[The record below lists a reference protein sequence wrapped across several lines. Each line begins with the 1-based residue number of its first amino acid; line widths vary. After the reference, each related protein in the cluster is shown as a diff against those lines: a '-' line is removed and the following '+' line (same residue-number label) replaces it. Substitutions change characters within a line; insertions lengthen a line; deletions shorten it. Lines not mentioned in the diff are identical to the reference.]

1 LRIPG
6 VGNYC
11 FGGIAGR
18 STLSATA
25 RAVTVERFGQS
36 GCSAARCT
44 QRPYF
49 VRLPAMANIEPHR
62 APSPAA
68 SLAAPLLAEPP
79 EGWDPG
85 AAYERWMGRWSR
97 KVAFEFLRWL
107 GVPAGAAWADIGCG
121 TGALTEGILRWV
133 APRAVIAIDRSE
145 AYVAEARAR
154 IRDPRAQLY
163 VGDGADTGLREN
175 TFDATVSGLVLDS
188 LPDAEVLL
196 EEMKRITMPSGVVA
210 AYVWDYAGGMEMVR
224 HFWDVAAELN
234 PRDARLDQAE
244 RFPLCRPE
252 ALRDL
257 FWRTGLADVSV
268 RAIEVPTVFISF
280 DDYWT
285 PYLGGQ
291 GSAPAYLASLP
302 ADARTRIRELLRAR
316 LEAYGCPIAM
326 RARAWAVR
334 GTNPLPEIP

>member
-1 LRIPG
+1 
-6 VGNYC
+6 
-11 FGGIAGR
+11 
-18 STLSATA
+18 
-25 RAVTVERFGQS
+25 
-36 GCSAARCT
+36 
-44 QRPYF
+44 
-49 VRLPAMANIEPHR
+49 MANIEPHR

-68 SLAAPLLAEPP
+68 SLASPLLAQAP

-107 GVPAGAAWADIGCG
+107 GVPAGATWADIGCG
-121 TGALTEGILRWV
+121 TGALTEGVLRWA

-154 IRDPRAQLY
+154 IRDPRAQLD
-163 VGDGADTGLREN
+163 VGDGGDTGLREG
-175 TFDATVSGLVLDS
+175 TFAATVSGLVLDS

-252 ALRDL
+252 PLRDL

-285 PYLGGQ
+285 PFLGGE